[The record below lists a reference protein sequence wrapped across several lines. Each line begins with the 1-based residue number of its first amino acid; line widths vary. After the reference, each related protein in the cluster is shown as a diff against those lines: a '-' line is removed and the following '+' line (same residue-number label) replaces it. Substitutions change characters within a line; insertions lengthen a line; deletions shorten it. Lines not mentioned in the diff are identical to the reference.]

1 MELFEKANGPN
12 VIKILDDYIHIH
24 GVPRNIRLDQAR
36 CLIGYKVKKYCKQH
50 NINIITAPANDH
62 RAIGLVERLIQ
73 TIKRRLGCM
82 KLDSRNTAFTIK
94 EAIKSIVY
102 QLRICKQKTTNVTPF
117 QAHFGRKPNT
127 PLSNISTSPK
137 STNLSYENILHH
149 YLDADT
155 VPVEDYPD
163 DNGWVS
169 GNRVDLLIE
178 EAMQKAQ
185 VVAGRQY
192 NGEHN
197 KSVSR
202 FIMHPKLNNPI
213 PRSEKSLDLKL
224 ARKVTKR
231 SRRDLRGLWETLAP
245 GSRVV
250 RTSDRTT
257 VIKEA

>member
-1 MELFEKANGPN
+1 M
-12 VIKILDDYIHIH
+12 
-24 GVPRNIRLDQAR
+24 
-36 CLIGYKVKKYCKQH
+36 
-50 NINIITAPANDH
+50 
-62 RAIGLVERLIQ
+62 ERLIQ
-73 TIKRRLGCM
+73 TTERRLGCM
-82 KLDSRNTAFTIK
+82 KLDSRKTTFTIK

-149 YLDADT
+149 YLDDDT
-155 VPVEDYPD
+155 VPVEDYLD

-169 GNRVDLLIE
+169 GDRSDLLIE

-185 VVAGRQY
+185 VDAGRRY

-202 FIMHPKLNNPI
+202 FIMHPKQNNAI
-213 PRSEKSLDLKL
+213 PRSQESLDLKL
-224 ARKVTKR
+224 ACKSTKR
-231 SRRDLRGLWETLAP
+231 
-245 GSRVV
+245 
-250 RTSDRTT
+250 
-257 VIKEA
+257 